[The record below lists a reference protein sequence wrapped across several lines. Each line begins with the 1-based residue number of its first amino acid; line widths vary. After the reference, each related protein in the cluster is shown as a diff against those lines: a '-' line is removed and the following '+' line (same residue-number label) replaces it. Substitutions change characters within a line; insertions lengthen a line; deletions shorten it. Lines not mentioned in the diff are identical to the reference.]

1 MQAQNIPTKQESTDQ
16 YAVGQL
22 SHVGLVEL
30 AKARRDRRRRTDTI
44 VPLAT
49 STKVLCKQDM
59 IVDLQSTNRE
69 HRDNH
74 QAFFHAH
81 VQLDEF
87 GDWHRKND
95 AVESDVDDGMSPDK
109 RVQIDA
115 FSRMRTV
122 PRGPDV
128 SHRKTIDRNDH
139 SKDHH
144 AQRPQADKNMNS
156 STQPLAWEYAKIE
169 EEESQLCG
177 TNRDKP
183 EDLCQPSVLHVN
195 D

>member
-1 MQAQNIPTKQESTDQ
+1 MQA
-16 YAVGQL
+16 
-22 SHVGLVEL
+22 GL
-30 AKARRDRRRRTDTI
+30 
-44 VPLAT
+44 
-49 STKVLCKQDM
+49 

-69 HRDNH
+69 HRNNH

-87 GDWHRKND
+87 RDWHRKDD
-95 AVESDVDDGMSPDK
+95 AVESDVDDGMSPHE

-115 FSRMRTV
+115 FPRMRTV

-128 SHRKTIDRNDH
+128 GHWKTVDCDDH

-144 AQRPQADKNMNS
+144 AQRPQADKNMDS
-156 STQPLAWEYAKIE
+156 STQLLAWEYAKIQ

-177 TNRDKP
+177 TDRDKP
-183 EDLCQPSVLHVN
+183 EDLGQPSVLHVN
-195 D
+195 NQRILIGPSGW